1 MNRHKFTIE
10 IDCELTDLGKGWGT
24 IGKPLGNDQ
33 TGACNVH
40 LPYLYHLHTW
50 LHHFIIRKHHHQNL
64 RNHVKGDL
72 QDPLFQKG
80 ENTMEYSYSKPTTAP
95 SYQTA
100 PPSRVS
106 PVGASSFSGPKG
118 GGGIFPFIPLPGTT
132 PTGSPDATSSA
143 GENAARNAAAQSQA
157 QSMSAINASVGQ
169 IRQLNQAAQ
178 PQLQPQQNG
187 LRIEAS
193 ISQKGLNGINSR
205 MAEQPKMPNSTVSTN
220 SLDRLLGRETGG
232 YGQKTDVVYG
242 THGSDF
248 LYDAI
253 IDRGGADQ
261 LPDRIISGSGAD
273 RFQDR
278 IISGSG
284 SDELRYRSFQDV
296 EASLPSDS
304 VSFRVSGQDPVLQSS
319 GSMQKPL
326 TTKGQ
331 MSFQNVQNLP
341 VPDTS
346 MYKPVQQSGPASFW
360 DYAMR
365 YQQDKMEHPLREI
378 GLQTGASLLAA
389 PLLAGM
395 APAAAVSS
403 AVAPVANNIVR
414 LVPQTSQAVQSA
426 AQAVAPVASQG
437 GNIVNF
443 ADYARKVGT
452 LAAGVVGAVALP
464 AAAQTMGWNPQTQTY
479 STNPVRGRQ

>member
-1 MNRHKFTIE
+1 
-10 IDCELTDLGKGWGT
+10 
-24 IGKPLGNDQ
+24 
-33 TGACNVH
+33 
-40 LPYLYHLHTW
+40 
-50 LHHFIIRKHHHQNL
+50 
-64 RNHVKGDL
+64 
-72 QDPLFQKG
+72 
-80 ENTMEYSYSKPTTAP
+80 MEYSYSKPKSAP

-118 GGGIFPFIPLPGTT
+118 GGGILPFIPLPVTT

-157 QSMSAINASVGQ
+157 QSAINASVGQ

-193 ISQKGLNGINSR
+193 IVKNGLNGINSR
-205 MAEQPKMPNSTVSTN
+205 MAEQPKLPNSSVSTN
-220 SLDRLLGRETGG
+220 SLDKLLGRETGG
-232 YGQKTDVVYG
+232 YGQKADVIYG

-253 IDRGGADQ
+253 IDRGGADT
-261 LPDRIISGSGAD
+261 LPDRIISGSGA
-273 RFQDR
+273 
-278 IISGSG
+278 
-284 SDELRYRSFQDV
+284 DELRYRSFQDV

-319 GSMQKPL
+319 GSTQKPL

-464 AAAQTMGWNPQTQTY
+464 AAAQMTGWNPQTQTY

>member
-1 MNRHKFTIE
+1 
-10 IDCELTDLGKGWGT
+10 
-24 IGKPLGNDQ
+24 
-33 TGACNVH
+33 
-40 LPYLYHLHTW
+40 
-50 LHHFIIRKHHHQNL
+50 
-64 RNHVKGDL
+64 
-72 QDPLFQKG
+72 
-80 ENTMEYSYSKPTTAP
+80 MEYSYSKPKSAP

-118 GGGIFPFIPLPGTT
+118 GGGLFPFLPIPGTT
-132 PTGSPDATSSA
+132 PTASPDATSSA
-143 GENAARNAAAQSQA
+143 GENAARNAAAQSQS
-157 QSMSAINASVGQ
+157 QSAINASVGQ

-187 LRIEAS
+187 LRIESS
-193 ISQKGLNGINSR
+193 IVKNGLNRINSQ
-205 MAEQPKMPNSTVSTN
+205 MSEQPKLPNSSVSTN
-220 SLDRLLGRETGG
+220 SLDKLLGRETGG
-232 YGQKTDVVYG
+232 YGQKSDVIYG

-253 IDRGGADQ
+253 IDRGGADT
-261 LPDRIISGSGAD
+261 LPDRIISGSGN
-273 RFQDR
+273 
-278 IISGSG
+278 
-284 SDELRYRSFQDV
+284 DELRYRSFQDV

-304 VSFRVSGQDPVLQSS
+304 VSFRVAGQDPVIQSS
-319 GSMQKPL
+319 GSTQKPL

-346 MYKPVQQSGPASFW
+346 AYQKPVQTSGPSSFW
-360 DYAMR
+360 DYAAR
-365 YQQDKMEHPLREI
+365 YQQEKMEHPLREI

-395 APAAAVSS
+395 APAAAISS

-452 LAAGVVGAVALP
+452 LAAGAVGAVALP
-464 AAAQTMGWNPQTQTY
+464 AAAQTVGWNPQTQTY
-479 STNPVRGRQ
+479 SSSQVRGRQ

>member
-1 MNRHKFTIE
+1 
-10 IDCELTDLGKGWGT
+10 
-24 IGKPLGNDQ
+24 
-33 TGACNVH
+33 
-40 LPYLYHLHTW
+40 
-50 LHHFIIRKHHHQNL
+50 
-64 RNHVKGDL
+64 
-72 QDPLFQKG
+72 
-80 ENTMEYSYSKPTTAP
+80 MEYSYSKPTSAP

-100 PPSRVS
+100 PPSRVT

-118 GGGIFPFIPLPGTT
+118 GGGIFPFIPLPGQS
-132 PTGSPDATSSA
+132 SPDATSSA

-157 QSMSAINASVGQ
+157 QSAINASVGQ

-187 LRIEAS
+187 LRIESS
-193 ISQKGLNGINSR
+193 IVKNGLNGINSQ
-205 MAEQPKMPNSTVSTN
+205 MSEQPKLPNSTSTPN
-220 SLDRLLGRETGG
+220 SLDKLLGRETGG
-232 YGQKTDVVYG
+232 YGQKADVIYG

-253 IDRGGADQ
+253 IDRGGADT
-261 LPDRIISGSGAD
+261 LPDRIISGSGN
-273 RFQDR
+273 
-278 IISGSG
+278 
-284 SDELRYRSFQDV
+284 DELRYRSFQDV

-304 VSFRVSGQDPVLQSS
+304 VSFRVSGQDPVVQAS
-319 GSMQKPL
+319 GTLQKPL

-331 MSFQNVQNLP
+331 MSFQDVQNLP

-346 MYKPVQQSGPASFW
+346 AYQTSVQQSGPSSFW
-360 DYAMR
+360 DYAVR
-365 YQQDKMEHPLREI
+365 YQQEKMENPLREI
-378 GLQTGASLLAA
+378 GIQTGASLLVA

-414 LVPQTSQAVQSA
+414 LVPQASQTVQNVA
-426 AQAVAPVASQG
+426 TQAASQG
-437 GNIVNF
+437 NNIVNF

-464 AAAQTMGWNPQTQTY
+464 AASQMVGWNPQTQTY
-479 STNPVRGRQ
+479 SSGQVRGRQ

>member
-1 MNRHKFTIE
+1 
-10 IDCELTDLGKGWGT
+10 
-24 IGKPLGNDQ
+24 
-33 TGACNVH
+33 
-40 LPYLYHLHTW
+40 
-50 LHHFIIRKHHHQNL
+50 
-64 RNHVKGDL
+64 
-72 QDPLFQKG
+72 
-80 ENTMEYSYSKPTTAP
+80 MEYSYSKPTSAP

-118 GGGIFPFIPLPGTT
+118 GGGLFPFLPLPGQS
-132 PTGSPDATSSA
+132 SPDATSSA
-143 GENAARNAAAQSQA
+143 GENATRNAAAQSQS
-157 QSMSAINASVGQ
+157 QSAINASVGQ

-187 LRIEAS
+187 LRIESS
-193 ISQKGLNGINSR
+193 IVKNGLNGINSR
-205 MAEQPKMPNSTVSTN
+205 MAEQPKLPNSTSTPN
-220 SLDRLLGRETGG
+220 SLDKLLGRESGG
-232 YGQKTDVVYG
+232 YGYKPDVVYG

-248 LYDAI
+248 IYDAV
-253 IDRGGADQ
+253 IDSAG
-261 LPDRIISGSGAD
+261 PDYIQDKIISGSGN
-273 RFQDR
+273 
-278 IISGSG
+278 
-284 SDELRYRSFQDV
+284 DEIRYRSFQDV
-296 EASLPSDS
+296 EDSLPSTS
-304 VSFRVSGQDPVLQSS
+304 VSFRVSGQDPVAQASRTV
-319 GSMQKPL
+319 QKPL
-326 TTKGQ
+326 TTQGQ

-346 MYKPVQQSGPASFW
+346 AYQKPVQQSGPSSFW

-365 YQQDKMEHPLREI
+365 YQQDKMEHPLREL

-443 ADYARKVGT
+443 ADYASKVGT

-464 AAAQTMGWNPQTQTY
+464 AAAQMTGWNPQTQTY
-479 STNPVRGRQ
+479 SSSQVRGRQ

>member
-1 MNRHKFTIE
+1 
-10 IDCELTDLGKGWGT
+10 
-24 IGKPLGNDQ
+24 
-33 TGACNVH
+33 
-40 LPYLYHLHTW
+40 
-50 LHHFIIRKHHHQNL
+50 
-64 RNHVKGDL
+64 
-72 QDPLFQKG
+72 
-80 ENTMEYSYSKPTTAP
+80 MEYSYSKPTSAP

-100 PPSRVS
+100 PPSRVT

-118 GGGIFPFIPLPGTT
+118 GGGLFPFLPFPGTT
-132 PTGSPDATSSA
+132 PTASPDSSSSA

-157 QSMSAINASVGQ
+157 QSAVNASVGQ
-169 IRQLNQAAQ
+169 IRQLNQSAQ

-187 LRIEAS
+187 LRIESS
-193 ISQKGLNGINSR
+193 IVKNGLNRINSQ
-205 MAEQPKMPNSTVSTN
+205 MSEQPKLPNSSVSTN
-220 SLDRLLGRETGG
+220 SLDKLLGRETGG
-232 YGQKTDVVYG
+232 YGQKADVVYG

-253 IDRGGADQ
+253 IDRGGADT
-261 LPDRIISGSGAD
+261 LPDRIISGSGN
-273 RFQDR
+273 
-278 IISGSG
+278 
-284 SDELRYRSFQDV
+284 DELRYRSFQDV

-304 VSFRVSGQDPVLQSS
+304 VSFRVAGQDPVAKASETV
-319 GSMQKPL
+319 QKPL

-346 MYKPVQQSGPASFW
+346 MYQSAPVRSGPSSFW

-414 LVPQTSQAVQSA
+414 LIPQASQAVQA
-426 AQAVAPVASQG
+426 ASQAVAPAASQG

-464 AAAQTMGWNPQTQTY
+464 AATQMTGWNPQTQKY
-479 STNPVRGRQ
+479 VRGRQ

>member
-1 MNRHKFTIE
+1 
-10 IDCELTDLGKGWGT
+10 
-24 IGKPLGNDQ
+24 
-33 TGACNVH
+33 
-40 LPYLYHLHTW
+40 
-50 LHHFIIRKHHHQNL
+50 
-64 RNHVKGDL
+64 
-72 QDPLFQKG
+72 
-80 ENTMEYSYSKPTTAP
+80 MEYNYSKPKSAP

-118 GGGIFPFIPLPGTT
+118 GGGLFPFLPIPGQS
-132 PTGSPDATSSA
+132 SPDATSSA

-157 QSMSAINASVGQ
+157 QSAVNASVGQ
-169 IRQLNQAAQ
+169 VRQLNQASV

-205 MAEQPKMPNSTVSTN
+205 MAEQPKLPNSSASTN
-220 SLDRLLGRETGG
+220 SLDKLLGRESGG
-232 YGQKTDVVYG
+232 YGYKPDVVYG

-248 LYDAI
+248 LYDAV
-253 IDRGGADQ
+253 IDSAG
-261 LPDRIISGSGAD
+261 PDYIQDKIISGSGN
-273 RFQDR
+273 
-278 IISGSG
+278 
-284 SDELRYRSFQDV
+284 DEIRYRSFQDV
-296 EASLPSDS
+296 EDSLPSTS
-304 VSFRVSGQDPVLQSS
+304 VSFRVSGQDPVVTNS
-319 GSMQKPL
+319 GTVQKPL
-326 TTKGQ
+326 TTRGQ

-346 MYKPVQQSGPASFW
+346 MYQKPVQQSGPASFW

-389 PLLAGM
+389 PILAGM

-464 AAAQTMGWNPQTQTY
+464 AAAQTVGWNPQTQKY
-479 STNPVRGRQ
+479 VRGRQ

>member
-1 MNRHKFTIE
+1 
-10 IDCELTDLGKGWGT
+10 
-24 IGKPLGNDQ
+24 
-33 TGACNVH
+33 
-40 LPYLYHLHTW
+40 
-50 LHHFIIRKHHHQNL
+50 
-64 RNHVKGDL
+64 
-72 QDPLFQKG
+72 
-80 ENTMEYSYSKPTTAP
+80 MEYSYSKPTSAP

-100 PPSRVS
+100 PPSRVT
-106 PVGASSFSGPKG
+106 PVGASSFSGPRG
-118 GGGIFPFIPLPGTT
+118 GGGIFPFIPIPGQS
-132 PTGSPDATSSA
+132 SPDATSSA
-143 GENAARNAAAQSQA
+143 GENAARNAAAQSQV
-157 QSMSAINASVGQ
+157 QSAVNASVGQ
-169 IRQLNQAAQ
+169 IRQLNQASV

-205 MAEQPKMPNSTVSTN
+205 MAEQPKLPNSSVSTN
-220 SLDRLLGRETGG
+220 SLDKLLGRETGG
-232 YGQKTDVVYG
+232 YGQKADVIYG

-253 IDRGGADQ
+253 IDRGGADT
-261 LPDRIISGSGAD
+261 LP
-273 RFQDR
+273 DR

-304 VSFRVSGQDPVLQSS
+304 VSFRVAGQDPVAKAADTV
-319 GSMQKPL
+319 QKPL

-346 MYKPVQQSGPASFW
+346 MYQKPVQQSGPASFW

-389 PLLAGM
+389 PILAGM

-437 GNIVNF
+437 NNIVNF

-452 LAAGVVGAVALP
+452 LAAGVIGAVALP
-464 AAAQTMGWNPQTQTY
+464 AAAQMTGWNAQTQKY
-479 STNPVRGRQ
+479 IRGRQ

>member
-1 MNRHKFTIE
+1 
-10 IDCELTDLGKGWGT
+10 
-24 IGKPLGNDQ
+24 
-33 TGACNVH
+33 
-40 LPYLYHLHTW
+40 
-50 LHHFIIRKHHHQNL
+50 
-64 RNHVKGDL
+64 
-72 QDPLFQKG
+72 
-80 ENTMEYSYSKPTTAP
+80 MEYSYSKPTSAP

-100 PPSRVS
+100 PPSRVT
-106 PVGASSFSGPKG
+106 PVGASSFSGPRG
-118 GGGIFPFIPLPGTT
+118 GGGIFPFIPIPGQS
-132 PTGSPDATSSA
+132 SPDATSSA
-143 GENAARNAAAQSQA
+143 GENAARNAAAQSQV
-157 QSMSAINASVGQ
+157 QSAVNASVGQ
-169 IRQLNQAAQ
+169 IRQLNQASV

-205 MAEQPKMPNSTVSTN
+205 MAEQPKLPNSSVSTN
-220 SLDRLLGRETGG
+220 SLDKLLGRETGG
-232 YGQKTDVVYG
+232 YGQKADVIYG
-242 THGSDF
+242 THGSGF

-253 IDRGGADQ
+253 IDRGGADT
-261 LPDRIISGSGAD
+261 LP
-273 RFQDR
+273 DR

-304 VSFRVSGQDPVLQSS
+304 VSFRVAGQDPVAKAADTV
-319 GSMQKPL
+319 QKPL

-360 DYAMR
+360 DYAAR

-389 PLLAGM
+389 PILAGM

-437 GNIVNF
+437 NNIVNF

-452 LAAGVVGAVALP
+452 LAAGVIGAVALP
-464 AAAQTMGWNPQTQTY
+464 AAAQMTGWNAQTQKY
-479 STNPVRGRQ
+479 IRGRQ

>member
-1 MNRHKFTIE
+1 
-10 IDCELTDLGKGWGT
+10 
-24 IGKPLGNDQ
+24 
-33 TGACNVH
+33 
-40 LPYLYHLHTW
+40 
-50 LHHFIIRKHHHQNL
+50 
-64 RNHVKGDL
+64 
-72 QDPLFQKG
+72 
-80 ENTMEYSYSKPTTAP
+80 MEYSYSKPTTAP

-106 PVGASSFSGPKG
+106 PVGASSFSGPRG
-118 GGGIFPFIPLPGTT
+118 GGGLFPFIPLPGQS
-132 PTGSPDATSSA
+132 SPDSSSSA
-143 GENAARNAAAQSQA
+143 GENAVRNAAAQSQA
-157 QSMSAINASVGQ
+157 QSAINASVGQ

-187 LRIEAS
+187 LRIESS
-193 ISQKGLNGINSR
+193 IVKNGLNRINSQ
-205 MAEQPKMPNSTVSTN
+205 MSEQPKLPNSSVSTN
-220 SLDRLLGRETGG
+220 SLDKLLGRETGG
-232 YGQKTDVVYG
+232 YGQKADVVYG

-253 IDRGGADQ
+253 IDRGGADT
-261 LPDRIISGSGAD
+261 LPDRIISGSGN
-273 RFQDR
+273 
-278 IISGSG
+278 
-284 SDELRYRSFQDV
+284 DELRYRSFQDV

-304 VSFRVSGQDPVLQSS
+304 VSFRVAGQDPVVQSS
-319 GSMQKPL
+319 GSVQKPL
-326 TTKGQ
+326 TTRGQ

-346 MYKPVQQSGPASFW
+346 MYQSAPVRSGPSSFW
-360 DYAMR
+360 DYAMK

-389 PLLAGM
+389 PILAGM

-414 LVPQTSQAVQSA
+414 LIPQTSQAVQA
-426 AQAVAPVASQG
+426 ASQAVAPVASQG

-452 LAAGVVGAVALP
+452 LAAGAVGAVALP
-464 AAAQTMGWNPQTQTY
+464 AAAQTVGWNPQTQTY
-479 STNPVRGRQ
+479 SSSQVRGRQ

>member
-1 MNRHKFTIE
+1 
-10 IDCELTDLGKGWGT
+10 
-24 IGKPLGNDQ
+24 
-33 TGACNVH
+33 
-40 LPYLYHLHTW
+40 
-50 LHHFIIRKHHHQNL
+50 
-64 RNHVKGDL
+64 
-72 QDPLFQKG
+72 
-80 ENTMEYSYSKPTTAP
+80 MEYSYSKPTSAP

-100 PPSRVS
+100 PPSRVT
-106 PVGASSFSGPKG
+106 PVGASSFSGPRG
-118 GGGIFPFIPLPGTT
+118 GGGIFPFIPIPGQS
-132 PTGSPDATSSA
+132 SPDATSSA
-143 GENAARNAAAQSQA
+143 GENAARNAAAQSQV
-157 QSMSAINASVGQ
+157 QSAVNASVGQ
-169 IRQLNQAAQ
+169 IRQLNQASV

-205 MAEQPKMPNSTVSTN
+205 MAEQPKLPNSSVSTN
-220 SLDRLLGRETGG
+220 SLDKLLGRETGG
-232 YGQKTDVVYG
+232 YGQKADVIYG

-253 IDRGGADQ
+253 IDRGGADT
-261 LPDRIISGSGAD
+261 LP
-273 RFQDR
+273 DR

-304 VSFRVSGQDPVLQSS
+304 VSFRVAGQDPVAKAADTV
-319 GSMQKPL
+319 QKPL
-326 TTKGQ
+326 TTRGQ

-360 DYAMR
+360 DYAAR

-389 PLLAGM
+389 PILAGM

-437 GNIVNF
+437 NNIVNF

-452 LAAGVVGAVALP
+452 LAAGVIGAVALP
-464 AAAQTMGWNPQTQTY
+464 AAAQMTGWNAQTQKY
-479 STNPVRGRQ
+479 IRGRQ

>member
-1 MNRHKFTIE
+1 
-10 IDCELTDLGKGWGT
+10 
-24 IGKPLGNDQ
+24 
-33 TGACNVH
+33 
-40 LPYLYHLHTW
+40 
-50 LHHFIIRKHHHQNL
+50 
-64 RNHVKGDL
+64 
-72 QDPLFQKG
+72 
-80 ENTMEYSYSKPTTAP
+80 MEYSYSKPTSAP

-100 PPSRVS
+100 PPSRVT
-106 PVGASSFSGPKG
+106 PVGASSFSGPRG
-118 GGGIFPFIPLPGTT
+118 GGGIFPFIPIPGQS
-132 PTGSPDATSSA
+132 SPDATSSA
-143 GENAARNAAAQSQA
+143 GENAARNAAAQSQT
-157 QSMSAINASVGQ
+157 QSAVNASVGQ
-169 IRQLNQAAQ
+169 IRQLNQAVQ

-205 MAEQPKMPNSTVSTN
+205 MAEQPKLPNSSVSTN
-220 SLDRLLGRETGG
+220 SLDKLLGRETGG
-232 YGQKTDVVYG
+232 YGQKADVIYG

-253 IDRGGADQ
+253 IDRGGADT
-261 LPDRIISGSGAD
+261 LP
-273 RFQDR
+273 DR

-304 VSFRVSGQDPVLQSS
+304 VSFRVAGQDPVAKAADTV
-319 GSMQKPL
+319 QKPL

-360 DYAMR
+360 DYAAR

-389 PLLAGM
+389 PILAGM

-437 GNIVNF
+437 NNIVNF

-452 LAAGVVGAVALP
+452 LAAGVIGAVALP
-464 AAAQTMGWNPQTQTY
+464 AAAQMTGWNAQTQKY
-479 STNPVRGRQ
+479 IRGRQ

>member
-1 MNRHKFTIE
+1 
-10 IDCELTDLGKGWGT
+10 
-24 IGKPLGNDQ
+24 
-33 TGACNVH
+33 
-40 LPYLYHLHTW
+40 
-50 LHHFIIRKHHHQNL
+50 
-64 RNHVKGDL
+64 
-72 QDPLFQKG
+72 
-80 ENTMEYSYSKPTTAP
+80 MEYSYSKPTTAP

-100 PPSRVS
+100 PPSRVT

-118 GGGIFPFIPLPGTT
+118 GGGIFPFIPLPGQS
-132 PTGSPDATSSA
+132 SPDATSSA

-157 QSMSAINASVGQ
+157 QSAINASMGQ

-187 LRIEAS
+187 LRIESS
-193 ISQKGLNGINSR
+193 IVKNGLNRINSQ
-205 MAEQPKMPNSTVSTN
+205 MSEQPKLPNSSVSTN
-220 SLDRLLGRETGG
+220 SLDKLLGRETGG
-232 YGQKTDVVYG
+232 YGYRPDVVYG
-242 THGSDF
+242 THGSDV
-248 LYDAI
+248 LYDPV
-253 IDRGGADQ
+253 IDSAG
-261 LPDRIISGSGAD
+261 PDYIQDKILSGSGN
-273 RFQDR
+273 
-278 IISGSG
+278 
-284 SDELRYRSFQDV
+284 DEIRYRSFQDV

-304 VSFRVSGQDPVLQSS
+304 VSFRVAGQDPVVQSS
-319 GSMQKPL
+319 GSVQKPL

-331 MSFQNVQNLP
+331 MSLSNVQNLP

-346 MYKPVQQSGPASFW
+346 MYQSAPVRSGPSSFW
-360 DYAMR
+360 DYAMK

-389 PLLAGM
+389 PILAGM

-414 LVPQTSQAVQSA
+414 LIPQTSQAVQA
-426 AQAVAPVASQG
+426 ASQAVAPVASQG

-464 AAAQTMGWNPQTQTY
+464 AAAQTVGWNPQTQTY
-479 STNPVRGRQ
+479 SSSQVRGRQ

>member
-1 MNRHKFTIE
+1 
-10 IDCELTDLGKGWGT
+10 
-24 IGKPLGNDQ
+24 
-33 TGACNVH
+33 
-40 LPYLYHLHTW
+40 
-50 LHHFIIRKHHHQNL
+50 
-64 RNHVKGDL
+64 
-72 QDPLFQKG
+72 
-80 ENTMEYSYSKPTTAP
+80 MEYSYSKPTSAP

-100 PPSRVS
+100 PPSRVT
-106 PVGASSFSGPKG
+106 PVGASSFSGPRG
-118 GGGIFPFIPLPGTT
+118 GGGIFPFIPIPGQS
-132 PTGSPDATSSA
+132 SPDATSSA

-157 QSMSAINASVGQ
+157 QSAVNASVGQ
-169 IRQLNQAAQ
+169 IRQLNQASV

-205 MAEQPKMPNSTVSTN
+205 MAEQPKLPNSSVSTN
-220 SLDRLLGRETGG
+220 SLDKLLGRETGG
-232 YGQKTDVVYG
+232 YGQKADVIYG

-253 IDRGGADQ
+253 IDRGGADT
-261 LPDRIISGSGAD
+261 LP
-273 RFQDR
+273 DR

-304 VSFRVSGQDPVLQSS
+304 VSFRVAGQDPVAKAADTV
-319 GSMQKPL
+319 QKPL

-331 MSFQNVQNLP
+331 MSFQNIQNLP

-360 DYAMR
+360 DYAAR

-389 PLLAGM
+389 PILAGM

-437 GNIVNF
+437 NNIVNF

-452 LAAGVVGAVALP
+452 LAAGVIGAVALP
-464 AAAQTMGWNPQTQTY
+464 AAAQMTGWNAQTQKY
-479 STNPVRGRQ
+479 IRGRQ

>member
-1 MNRHKFTIE
+1 
-10 IDCELTDLGKGWGT
+10 
-24 IGKPLGNDQ
+24 
-33 TGACNVH
+33 
-40 LPYLYHLHTW
+40 
-50 LHHFIIRKHHHQNL
+50 
-64 RNHVKGDL
+64 
-72 QDPLFQKG
+72 
-80 ENTMEYSYSKPTTAP
+80 MEYSYSKPTSAP

-100 PPSRVS
+100 PPSRVT

-118 GGGIFPFIPLPGTT
+118 GGGIFPFIPLPGQY
-132 PTGSPDATSSA
+132 SPDATSSA

-157 QSMSAINASVGQ
+157 QSAINASVGQ

-187 LRIEAS
+187 LRIESS
-193 ISQKGLNGINSR
+193 IVKNGLNRINSQ
-205 MAEQPKMPNSTVSTN
+205 MSEQPKLPNSSVSTN
-220 SLDRLLGRETGG
+220 SLDKLLGRETGG
-232 YGQKTDVVYG
+232 YGQKADVVYG

-253 IDRGGADQ
+253 IDRGGADT
-261 LPDRIISGSGAD
+261 LPDRIISGSGN
-273 RFQDR
+273 
-278 IISGSG
+278 
-284 SDELRYRSFQDV
+284 DELRYRSFQDV

-304 VSFRVSGQDPVLQSS
+304 VSFRVSGQDPVVQSS
-319 GSMQKPL
+319 GSVQKPL

-331 MSFQNVQNLP
+331 MSLSNVQNLP

-346 MYKPVQQSGPASFW
+346 MYQTAAARSSPSSFW
-360 DYAMR
+360 DYVAR
-365 YQQDKMEHPLREI
+365 YQQEKMEHPLREI

-389 PLLAGM
+389 PILAGL
-395 APAAAVSS
+395 APAAAVTS

-414 LVPQTSQAVQSA
+414 LVPQTSQAVQA
-426 AQAVAPVASQG
+426 ASQAVAPVASQG

-452 LAAGVVGAVALP
+452 LAAGAVGAVALP
-464 AAAQTMGWNPQTQTY
+464 AASQMVGWNPQTQTY

>member
-1 MNRHKFTIE
+1 
-10 IDCELTDLGKGWGT
+10 
-24 IGKPLGNDQ
+24 
-33 TGACNVH
+33 
-40 LPYLYHLHTW
+40 
-50 LHHFIIRKHHHQNL
+50 
-64 RNHVKGDL
+64 
-72 QDPLFQKG
+72 
-80 ENTMEYSYSKPTTAP
+80 MEYSYSKPTTAP

-100 PPSRVS
+100 PPSRVT
-106 PVGASSFSGPKG
+106 PVGASSFSGPRG
-118 GGGIFPFIPLPGTT
+118 GGGIFPFIPLPGQS
-132 PTGSPDATSSA
+132 SPDATSSA
-143 GENAARNAAAQSQA
+143 GENAAQNAAAQSQA
-157 QSMSAINASVGQ
+157 QSAINASVGQ

-187 LRIEAS
+187 LRIESS
-193 ISQKGLNGINSR
+193 IVKNGLNRINSQ
-205 MAEQPKMPNSTVSTN
+205 MSEQPKLPNSSVSTN
-220 SLDRLLGRETGG
+220 SLDKLLGRESGG
-232 YGQKTDVVYG
+232 YGQKADVVYG

-261 LPDRIISGSGAD
+261 LPDRIISGSGN
-273 RFQDR
+273 
-278 IISGSG
+278 
-284 SDELRYRSFQDV
+284 DELRYRSFQDV

-304 VSFRVSGQDPVLQSS
+304 VSFRVSGQDPVVQSS
-319 GSMQKPL
+319 GTQQKPL
-326 TTKGQ
+326 TTRGQ

-346 MYKPVQQSGPASFW
+346 MYQKPVQQSGPASFW
-360 DYAMR
+360 DYAAR

-389 PLLAGM
+389 PILAGL
-395 APAAAVSS
+395 APAAAVTS

-426 AQAVAPVASQG
+426 AQAVAPAAAQG

-452 LAAGVVGAVALP
+452 LAAGAVGAVALP
-464 AAAQTMGWNPQTQTY
+464 AAAQTVGWNPQTQTY
-479 STNPVRGRQ
+479 SSSQVRGRQ

>member
-1 MNRHKFTIE
+1 
-10 IDCELTDLGKGWGT
+10 
-24 IGKPLGNDQ
+24 
-33 TGACNVH
+33 
-40 LPYLYHLHTW
+40 
-50 LHHFIIRKHHHQNL
+50 
-64 RNHVKGDL
+64 
-72 QDPLFQKG
+72 
-80 ENTMEYSYSKPTTAP
+80 MEYSYSKPTTAP

-118 GGGIFPFIPLPGTT
+118 GGGLFPFLPIPGTT
-132 PTGSPDATSSA
+132 PTASPDATSSA

-157 QSMSAINASVGQ
+157 QSAVNASVGQ
-169 IRQLNQAAQ
+169 VRQLNQAAQ

-193 ISQKGLNGINSR
+193 IVKNGLNGINSR
-205 MAEQPKMPNSTVSTN
+205 MAEQPKLPNSSVSTN
-220 SLDRLLGRETGG
+220 SLDKLLGRETGG
-232 YGQKTDVVYG
+232 YGQKSDVIYG

-261 LPDRIISGSGAD
+261 LPDRIISGSGN
-273 RFQDR
+273 
-278 IISGSG
+278 
-284 SDELRYRSFQDV
+284 DELRYRSFQDV

-304 VSFRVSGQDPVLQSS
+304 VSFRVSGQDPVVQSS

-346 MYKPVQQSGPASFW
+346 MYQSAPVRSGPSSFW

-437 GNIVNF
+437 NNIVNF

-464 AAAQTMGWNPQTQTY
+464 AAAQTVGWNPQTQKY
-479 STNPVRGRQ
+479 VRGRQ

>member
-1 MNRHKFTIE
+1 
-10 IDCELTDLGKGWGT
+10 
-24 IGKPLGNDQ
+24 
-33 TGACNVH
+33 
-40 LPYLYHLHTW
+40 
-50 LHHFIIRKHHHQNL
+50 
-64 RNHVKGDL
+64 
-72 QDPLFQKG
+72 
-80 ENTMEYSYSKPTTAP
+80 MEYSYSKPTSAP

-100 PPSRVS
+100 PPSRVT
-106 PVGASSFSGPKG
+106 PVGASSFSGPRG
-118 GGGIFPFIPLPGTT
+118 GGGIFPFIPIPGQS
-132 PTGSPDATSSA
+132 SPDATSSA
-143 GENAARNAAAQSQA
+143 GENAARNAAAQSQV
-157 QSMSAINASVGQ
+157 QSAVNASVGQ
-169 IRQLNQAAQ
+169 IRQLNQASV

-187 LRIEAS
+187 LRIESS
-193 ISQKGLNGINSR
+193 IVKNGLNSINSR
-205 MAEQPKMPNSTVSTN
+205 MAEEPKLPNVTTSPN
-220 SLDRLLGRETGG
+220 SLDKLLGRETGG
-232 YGQKTDVVYG
+232 YGQKADVIYG

-253 IDRGGADQ
+253 IDRGGADT
-261 LPDRIISGSGAD
+261 LP
-273 RFQDR
+273 DR

-304 VSFRVSGQDPVLQSS
+304 VSFRVSGQDPVAKAADTV
-319 GSMQKPL
+319 QKPL

-360 DYAMR
+360 DYAAR

-389 PLLAGM
+389 PILAGM

-437 GNIVNF
+437 NNIVNF

-452 LAAGVVGAVALP
+452 LAAGVIGAVALP
-464 AAAQTMGWNPQTQTY
+464 AAAQMTGWNAQTQKY
-479 STNPVRGRQ
+479 IRGRQ

>member
-1 MNRHKFTIE
+1 
-10 IDCELTDLGKGWGT
+10 
-24 IGKPLGNDQ
+24 
-33 TGACNVH
+33 
-40 LPYLYHLHTW
+40 
-50 LHHFIIRKHHHQNL
+50 
-64 RNHVKGDL
+64 
-72 QDPLFQKG
+72 
-80 ENTMEYSYSKPTTAP
+80 MEYSYSKPKSAP

-100 PPSRVS
+100 PPSRVT

-132 PTGSPDATSSA
+132 PTGSPDASSSA
-143 GENAARNAAAQSQA
+143 GENAARSAAAQSQA
-157 QSMSAINASVGQ
+157 QSAINASVGQ

-187 LRIEAS
+187 LRIESS
-193 ISQKGLNGINSR
+193 IVKNGLNGINSR

-220 SLDRLLGRETGG
+220 SLDKLLGRETGG
-232 YGQKTDVVYG
+232 YGQKADVIYG

-253 IDRGGADQ
+253 IDRGGADT
-261 LPDRIISGSGAD
+261 LPDRIISGSGN
-273 RFQDR
+273 
-278 IISGSG
+278 
-284 SDELRYRSFQDV
+284 DELRYRSFQDV

-304 VSFRVSGQDPVLQSS
+304 VSFRVAGQDPVMQSS
-319 GSMQKPL
+319 GSTQKPL

-395 APAAAVSS
+395 TPAAAVSS

-414 LVPQTSQAVQSA
+414 LVPQTSQAVQA
-426 AQAVAPVASQG
+426 ASQAVAPVASQG

-464 AAAQTMGWNPQTQTY
+464 AASQMVGWNPQTQKY
-479 STNPVRGRQ
+479 SGGQVRGRQ

>member
-1 MNRHKFTIE
+1 
-10 IDCELTDLGKGWGT
+10 
-24 IGKPLGNDQ
+24 
-33 TGACNVH
+33 
-40 LPYLYHLHTW
+40 
-50 LHHFIIRKHHHQNL
+50 
-64 RNHVKGDL
+64 
-72 QDPLFQKG
+72 
-80 ENTMEYSYSKPTTAP
+80 MEYSYSKPTSAP

-100 PPSRVS
+100 PPSRVT

-118 GGGIFPFIPLPGTT
+118 GGGIFPFIPLPGQS
-132 PTGSPDATSSA
+132 SPDATSSA

-157 QSMSAINASVGQ
+157 QSAINASVGQ

-187 LRIEAS
+187 LRIESS
-193 ISQKGLNGINSR
+193 IVKNGLNGINSQ
-205 MAEQPKMPNSTVSTN
+205 MSEQPKLPNSTSTPN
-220 SLDRLLGRETGG
+220 SLDKLLGRETGG
-232 YGQKTDVVYG
+232 YGQKADVIYG

-253 IDRGGADQ
+253 IDRGGADT
-261 LPDRIISGSGAD
+261 LPDRIISGSGN
-273 RFQDR
+273 
-278 IISGSG
+278 
-284 SDELRYRSFQDV
+284 DELRYRSFQDV

-304 VSFRVSGQDPVLQSS
+304 VSFRVSGQDPVVQAS
-319 GSMQKPL
+319 GTLQKPL

-331 MSFQNVQNLP
+331 MSFQDVQNLP

-346 MYKPVQQSGPASFW
+346 AYQTSVQQSGPSSFW
-360 DYAMR
+360 DYAVR
-365 YQQDKMEHPLREI
+365 YQQEKMENPLREI
-378 GLQTGASLLAA
+378 GIQTGASLLAA

-414 LVPQTSQAVQSA
+414 LVPQASQTVQNVA
-426 AQAVAPVASQG
+426 TQAASQG
-437 GNIVNF
+437 NNIVNF

-464 AAAQTMGWNPQTQTY
+464 AASQMVGWNPQTQTY
-479 STNPVRGRQ
+479 SSGQVRGRQ

>member
-1 MNRHKFTIE
+1 
-10 IDCELTDLGKGWGT
+10 
-24 IGKPLGNDQ
+24 
-33 TGACNVH
+33 
-40 LPYLYHLHTW
+40 
-50 LHHFIIRKHHHQNL
+50 
-64 RNHVKGDL
+64 
-72 QDPLFQKG
+72 
-80 ENTMEYSYSKPTTAP
+80 MEYSYSKPTTAP

-106 PVGASSFSGPKG
+106 PVGASSFSGPRG
-118 GGGIFPFIPLPGTT
+118 GGGLFPFIPLPGQ
-132 PTGSPDATSSA
+132 SSLDSSSSA
-143 GENAARNAAAQSQA
+143 GENAVRNAAAQSQA
-157 QSMSAINASVGQ
+157 QSQSAINASVGQ

-187 LRIEAS
+187 LRIESS
-193 ISQKGLNGINSR
+193 IVKNGLNRINSQ
-205 MAEQPKMPNSTVSTN
+205 MSEQPKLPNSSVSTN
-220 SLDRLLGRETGG
+220 SLDKLLGRETGG
-232 YGQKTDVVYG
+232 YGQKSDVVYG

-253 IDRGGADQ
+253 IDRGGADT
-261 LPDRIISGSGAD
+261 LPDRIISGSGN
-273 RFQDR
+273 
-278 IISGSG
+278 
-284 SDELRYRSFQDV
+284 DELRYRSFQDV

-304 VSFRVSGQDPVLQSS
+304 VSFRVAGQDPVVQSS
-319 GSMQKPL
+319 GSVQKPL
-326 TTKGQ
+326 TTRGQ

-346 MYKPVQQSGPASFW
+346 MYQSAPVRSGPSSFW
-360 DYAMR
+360 DYAMK

-389 PLLAGM
+389 PILAGM

-414 LVPQTSQAVQSA
+414 LIPQTS
-426 AQAVAPVASQG
+426 QAVAPVASQG

-464 AAAQTMGWNPQTQTY
+464 AAAQTVGWNPQTQKY
-479 STNPVRGRQ
+479 VRGRQ

>member
-1 MNRHKFTIE
+1 
-10 IDCELTDLGKGWGT
+10 
-24 IGKPLGNDQ
+24 
-33 TGACNVH
+33 
-40 LPYLYHLHTW
+40 
-50 LHHFIIRKHHHQNL
+50 
-64 RNHVKGDL
+64 
-72 QDPLFQKG
+72 
-80 ENTMEYSYSKPTTAP
+80 MEYSYSKPKSAP

-118 GGGIFPFIPLPGTT
+118 GGGLFPFLPIPGTT
-132 PTGSPDATSSA
+132 PTASPDATSSA
-143 GENAARNAAAQSQA
+143 GENAARNAAAQSHA
-157 QSMSAINASVGQ
+157 QSAINASVGQ

-205 MAEQPKMPNSTVSTN
+205 MAEQPKMPNSSVSTN

-232 YGQKTDVVYG
+232 YGQKADVVYG

-253 IDRGGADQ
+253 IDRGGADT

-273 RFQDR
+273 RMPDR

-284 SDELRYRSFQDV
+284 NDELRYRSFQDV

-304 VSFRVSGQDPVLQSS
+304 VSFRVAGQDPVAKAADTV
-319 GSMQKPL
+319 QKPL

-346 MYKPVQQSGPASFW
+346 MYQKPVQQSGPAGFW
-360 DYAMR
+360 DYAAR

-389 PLLAGM
+389 PILAGM

-414 LVPQTSQAVQSA
+414 LVPQTSQAVQA
-426 AQAVAPVASQG
+426 ASQAVAPVASQG
-437 GNIVNF
+437 NNIVNF

-452 LAAGVVGAVALP
+452 LAAEAVGAVALP
-464 AAAQTMGWNPQTQTY
+464 AAAQTVGWNPQTQKY
-479 STNPVRGRQ
+479 VRGRQ

>member
-1 MNRHKFTIE
+1 
-10 IDCELTDLGKGWGT
+10 
-24 IGKPLGNDQ
+24 
-33 TGACNVH
+33 
-40 LPYLYHLHTW
+40 
-50 LHHFIIRKHHHQNL
+50 
-64 RNHVKGDL
+64 
-72 QDPLFQKG
+72 
-80 ENTMEYSYSKPTTAP
+80 MEYSYSKPTSAP

-106 PVGASSFSGPKG
+106 PVGASSFSGPRG
-118 GGGIFPFIPLPGTT
+118 GGGIFPFIPIPGQS
-132 PTGSPDATSSA
+132 SPDATSSA
-143 GENAARNAAAQSQA
+143 GENAARNAAAQSQS
-157 QSMSAINASVGQ
+157 QSAVNASVGQ

-205 MAEQPKMPNSTVSTN
+205 MAEQPKLPNSSVSTN
-220 SLDRLLGRETGG
+220 SLDKLLGRESGG
-232 YGQKTDVVYG
+232 YGYKPDVVYG

-248 LYDAI
+248 LYDAV
-253 IDRGGADQ
+253 IDSAG
-261 LPDRIISGSGAD
+261 PDYIQDKIISGSGN
-273 RFQDR
+273 
-278 IISGSG
+278 
-284 SDELRYRSFQDV
+284 DEIRYRSFQDV
-296 EASLPSDS
+296 EDSLPSTS
-304 VSFRVSGQDPVLQSS
+304 VSFRVSGQDPVVTNS
-319 GSMQKPL
+319 GIVQKPL
-326 TTKGQ
+326 TTRGQ

-346 MYKPVQQSGPASFW
+346 MYQKPVQQSGPASFW
-360 DYAMR
+360 DYAAR

-389 PLLAGM
+389 PILAGM

-437 GNIVNF
+437 NNIVNF

-452 LAAGVVGAVALP
+452 LAAGVIGAVALP
-464 AAAQTMGWNPQTQTY
+464 AAAQMTGWNAQTQKY
-479 STNPVRGRQ
+479 IRGRQ

>member
-1 MNRHKFTIE
+1 
-10 IDCELTDLGKGWGT
+10 
-24 IGKPLGNDQ
+24 
-33 TGACNVH
+33 
-40 LPYLYHLHTW
+40 
-50 LHHFIIRKHHHQNL
+50 
-64 RNHVKGDL
+64 
-72 QDPLFQKG
+72 
-80 ENTMEYSYSKPTTAP
+80 MEYSYSKPTSAP

-100 PPSRVS
+100 PPSRVT
-106 PVGASSFSGPKG
+106 PVGASSFSGPRG
-118 GGGIFPFIPLPGTT
+118 GGGIFPFIPIPGQS
-132 PTGSPDATSSA
+132 SPDATSSA

-157 QSMSAINASVGQ
+157 QSAVNASVGQ
-169 IRQLNQAAQ
+169 IRQLNQASV

-205 MAEQPKMPNSTVSTN
+205 MAEQPKLPNSSVSTN
-220 SLDRLLGRETGG
+220 SLDKLLGRETGG
-232 YGQKTDVVYG
+232 YGQKADVIYG

-253 IDRGGADQ
+253 IDRGGADT
-261 LPDRIISGSGAD
+261 LP
-273 RFQDR
+273 DR

-304 VSFRVSGQDPVLQSS
+304 VSFRVAGQDPVAKAADTV
-319 GSMQKPL
+319 QKPL

-331 MSFQNVQNLP
+331 MSFQNIQNLP
-341 VPDTS
+341 VPD
-346 MYKPVQQSGPASFW
+346 VQQSGPASFW
-360 DYAMR
+360 DYAAR

-389 PLLAGM
+389 PILAGM

-437 GNIVNF
+437 NNIVNF

-452 LAAGVVGAVALP
+452 LAAGVIGAVALP
-464 AAAQTMGWNPQTQTY
+464 AAAQMTGWNAQTQKY
-479 STNPVRGRQ
+479 IRGRQ

>member
-1 MNRHKFTIE
+1 
-10 IDCELTDLGKGWGT
+10 
-24 IGKPLGNDQ
+24 
-33 TGACNVH
+33 
-40 LPYLYHLHTW
+40 
-50 LHHFIIRKHHHQNL
+50 
-64 RNHVKGDL
+64 
-72 QDPLFQKG
+72 
-80 ENTMEYSYSKPTTAP
+80 MEYSYSKPTSAP

-100 PPSRVS
+100 PPSRVT
-106 PVGASSFSGPKG
+106 PVGASSFSGPRG
-118 GGGIFPFIPLPGTT
+118 GGGIFPFIPIPGQS
-132 PTGSPDATSSA
+132 SPDATSSA
-143 GENAARNAAAQSQA
+143 GENAARNAAAQSQV
-157 QSMSAINASVGQ
+157 QSAVNASVGQ
-169 IRQLNQAAQ
+169 IRQLNQASV

-205 MAEQPKMPNSTVSTN
+205 MAEQPKLPNSSVSTN
-220 SLDRLLGRETGG
+220 SLDKLLGRETGG
-232 YGQKTDVVYG
+232 YGQKADVIYG

-253 IDRGGADQ
+253 IDRGGADT
-261 LPDRIISGSGAD
+261 LP
-273 RFQDR
+273 DR

-304 VSFRVSGQDPVLQSS
+304 VSFRVAGQDPVAKAADTV
-319 GSMQKPL
+319 QKPL

-360 DYAMR
+360 DYAAR

-389 PLLAGM
+389 PILAGM

-437 GNIVNF
+437 NNIVNF

-452 LAAGVVGAVALP
+452 LAAGVIGAVALP
-464 AAAQTMGWNPQTQTY
+464 AAAQMTGWNAQTQKY
-479 STNPVRGRQ
+479 IRGRQ

>member
-1 MNRHKFTIE
+1 
-10 IDCELTDLGKGWGT
+10 
-24 IGKPLGNDQ
+24 
-33 TGACNVH
+33 
-40 LPYLYHLHTW
+40 
-50 LHHFIIRKHHHQNL
+50 
-64 RNHVKGDL
+64 
-72 QDPLFQKG
+72 
-80 ENTMEYSYSKPTTAP
+80 MEYNYSKPTSAP

-118 GGGIFPFIPLPGTT
+118 GGGLFPFLPIPGQS
-132 PTGSPDATSSA
+132 SPDSSSSA
-143 GENAARNAAAQSQA
+143 GENAARNAAAQSQS
-157 QSMSAINASVGQ
+157 QSAINASVGQ
-169 IRQLNQAAQ
+169 VRQLNQAAQ

-205 MAEQPKMPNSTVSTN
+205 MAEQPKLPNSSVSTN
-220 SLDRLLGRETGG
+220 SLDKLLGRETGG
-232 YGQKTDVVYG
+232 YGQKTDVIYG

-248 LYDAI
+248 LYDAV
-253 IDRGGADQ
+253 IDRGGADT

-273 RFQDR
+273 RMQDR

-304 VSFRVSGQDPVLQSS
+304 VSFRVAGQDPVTTAS
-319 GSMQKPL
+319 GTLQKPL

-331 MSFQNVQNLP
+331 MSLQNVQNLP

-346 MYKPVQQSGPASFW
+346 MYQSAPVRSGSSSFW

-389 PLLAGM
+389 PILAGM

-426 AQAVAPVASQG
+426 ATQAASQG
-437 GNIVNF
+437 NNIVNF

-464 AAAQTMGWNPQTQTY
+464 AASQMVGWNPQTQTY
-479 STNPVRGRQ
+479 SSGQVRGRQ

>member
-1 MNRHKFTIE
+1 MGSAQIPF
-10 IDCELTDLGKGWGT
+10 
-24 IGKPLGNDQ
+24 
-33 TGACNVH
+33 
-40 LPYLYHLHTW
+40 
-50 LHHFIIRKHHHQNL
+50 FRK
-64 RNHVKGDL
+64 
-72 QDPLFQKG
+72 
-80 ENTMEYSYSKPTTAP
+80 ENTMEYSYSKPKSAP
-95 SYQTA
+95 IYQTT

-118 GGGIFPFIPLPGTT
+118 GGGLFPFLPIPGQS
-132 PTGSPDATSSA
+132 SPDATSSA
-143 GENAARNAAAQSQA
+143 GENAARNAAAQSQV
-157 QSMSAINASVGQ
+157 QSAVNASVGQ
-169 IRQLNQAAQ
+169 IRQLNQASV

-205 MAEQPKMPNSTVSTN
+205 MAEQPKLPNSSVSTN
-220 SLDRLLGRETGG
+220 SLDKLLGRETGG
-232 YGQKTDVVYG
+232 YGQKADVIYG

-253 IDRGGADQ
+253 IDRGGADT
-261 LPDRIISGSGAD
+261 LP
-273 RFQDR
+273 DR

-304 VSFRVSGQDPVLQSS
+304 VSFRVAGQDPVAKAADTV
-319 GSMQKPL
+319 QKPL

-360 DYAMR
+360 DYAAR

-389 PLLAGM
+389 PILAGM

-437 GNIVNF
+437 NNIVNF

-452 LAAGVVGAVALP
+452 LAAGVIGAVALP
-464 AAAQTMGWNPQTQTY
+464 AAAQMTGWNAQTQKY
-479 STNPVRGRQ
+479 IRGRQ